1 MEEFN
6 TVRFIDEPFMVVK
19 ELKLPIDI
27 KLNQEPDVKDSATV
41 LILAFKEELMKRASS
56 LSVLSGHNT
65 EQGFMSYVLCP
76 QHVRSNVASLRGRTA
91 STEQL
96 LLQNATQDSLGVEAV
111 TPTTQPSRSAVSS
124 TGAGA
129 EFPSSKISNDEL
141 QSVNLGVT
149 SFILF
154 SRLAKWAKVR
164 HPLKLPRLRFRHTCR
179 TVGESMVIVSG
190 NIHVIVPTPEAL
202 CICVRQSAHKT
213 SRRSQAQISLVL
225 TTCGCRVTSLTIPT
239 MRGLL
244 YLYSCLSVDVARATT
259 GSSIYRQFT
268 GTPEPYQPRPVIM

>member
-1 MEEFN
+1 MC
-6 TVRFIDEPFMVVK
+6 
-19 ELKLPIDI
+19 
-27 KLNQEPDVKDSATV
+27 S
-41 LILAFKEELMKRASS
+41 MKRASS

-96 LLQNATQDSLGVEAV
+96 LLQNATAVDRIPSAIEAV

-149 SFILF
+149 
-154 SRLAKWAKVR
+154 KVR
-164 HPLKLPRLRFRHTCR
+164 RPLKLPRLRFRHTCR
-179 TVGESMVIVSG
+179 TVGESMVIVSKEHPRNSDEPNHSHDAWFALPLLVSVCGCGPSHYWFKHLPTIHG
-190 NIHVIVPTPEAL
+190 NARAVPT
-202 CICVRQSAHKT
+202 
-213 SRRSQAQISLVL
+213 
-225 TTCGCRVTSLTIPT
+225 TTCDNVIYEPNLSKHAPWEQAFSRHP
-239 MRGLL
+239 
-244 YLYSCLSVDVARATT
+244 SCQLP
-259 GSSIYRQFT
+259 FT
-268 GTPEPYQPRPVIM
+268 